1 MDSELFIASF
11 AIDFFHNLQP
21 RKIGS
26 KIALC
31 SQTKLLNLTLIF
43 VIFINGNVLQR
54 LIPYIAL
61 ENAEFGLKRGQSFA
75 LLRPGHSRYTVAC
88 CCPYCKCSK
97 RDNAQSK
104 QITSTALDFS
114 LPYKRFGCLVMTFL
128 KNHHVETMHTLEH
141 CIIGTL
147 AH

>member
-1 MDSELFIASF
+1 MDDTLETPILSIVFTNIDELE
-11 AIDFFHNLQP
+11 
-21 RKIGS
+21 G
-26 KIALC
+26 
-31 SQTKLLNLTLIF
+31 
-43 VIFINGNVLQR
+43 V
-54 LIPYIAL
+54 
-61 ENAEFGLKRGQSFA
+61 GQSIA

-128 KNHHVETMHTLEH
+128 KNHRVETMHTLEH
-141 CIIGTL
+141 
-147 AH
+147 